1 MCYRGKYILTWLL
14 LYRLMALIELAES
27 PMDCARL
34 VICIDRDI
42 SREHAQGL
50 MKSLRWVGFEPV
62 TMDHWAD
69 DVDVTSDRWLLMGM
83 EV

>member
-1 MCYRGKYILTWLL
+1 
-14 LYRLMALIELAES
+14 MALIDLAES

-42 SREHAQGL
+42 SPVHAQGL
-50 MKSLRWVGFEPV
+50 MKSLQWVGFEPA
-62 TMDHWAD
+62 TLDHWAD
-69 DVDVTSDRWLLMGM
+69 GVDVTSDKWLLMGM